1 MENQM
6 QSPGNCHFKRVPAID
21 KCFGILDLMAR
32 SGKPFGISEIA
43 RQLSLSKSTV
53 FNIVHTLVDLHVLE
67 SRNGG
72 NLNFGTRLHI
82 LGKAAS
88 SRADLI
94 RIVHPFLEQVSMA
107 SNFSTF
113 LGVRSDLKAV
123 IVDKADAVVDIKIS
137 SEVGMRLPLFA
148 GAGGKALLSL
158 LPDSSLDEILSENKL
173 KKFTPHTIVEVNGYK
188 KAIHDVRH
196 EGIAYD
202 LEEYI
207 EGIVALSVP
216 INASESSM
224 QAAIWAAGLKAQAS
238 DEKLARL
245 SEVLKQV
252 AAEVN
257 TRLSPG

>member
-1 MENQM
+1 M

-32 SGKPFGISEIA
+32 SRKPFGISEIA

-72 NLNFGTRLHI
+72 NLNFGTRLHV

-94 RIVHPFLEQVSMA
+94 RIVHPFLEEISTA

-123 IVDKADAVVDIKIS
+123 IVDKADAEVDVKIS

-158 LPDSSLDEILSENKL
+158 LPDESLDIILSDNEL
-173 KKFTPHTIVEVNGYK
+173 EQFTPHTIVDVNDYK
-188 KAIHDVRH
+188 KAISDVRQK
-196 EGIAYD
+196 GIAYD
-202 LEEYI
+202 QEEYI

-216 INASESSM
+216 INAHKIDV
-224 QAAIWAAGLKAQAS
+224 QAAIWVAGLKAQAS

-245 SEVLKQV
+245 SKVLKQV
-252 AAEVN
+252 AIEIN
-257 TRLSPG
+257 TLLSPG